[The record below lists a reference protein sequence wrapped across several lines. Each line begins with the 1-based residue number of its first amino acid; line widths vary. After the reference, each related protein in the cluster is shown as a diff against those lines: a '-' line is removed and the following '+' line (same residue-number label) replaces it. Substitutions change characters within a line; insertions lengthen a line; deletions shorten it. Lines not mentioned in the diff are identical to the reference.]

1 MKSFRFPWPLSLL
14 QDAVTRI
21 EVSLAR
27 IEQNQR
33 FSRHNEEKI
42 MSDQANLT
50 AAAAA
55 LQDEVA
61 AIGTQMDTMLA
72 ALNAAIA
79 ANDMQAVRDA
89 TASIQSSVDALKA
102 ASARDM
108 PPGTQP

>member
-1 MKSFRFPWPLSLL
+1 
-14 QDAVTRI
+14 
-21 EVSLAR
+21 
-27 IEQNQR
+27 
-33 FSRHNEEKI
+33 